1 MLSLPLAVKVAFCVL
16 IGLSSAKKKLTS
28 DPLEPRG
35 SAYLFWLNAE
45 N

>member
-1 MLSLPLAVKVAFCVL
+1 MLSLPLAVKVEFVL
-16 IGLSSAKKKLTS
+16 IGLSSSVKKKLTS

-35 SAYLFWLNAE
+35 SAYLFRWNAE